1 MVMEAAIGDGVLT
14 FSIATKRDT
23 ALGFDLYSFWSF
35 LIYISKASFLS
46 CRWWYLRSCI
56 AAVQFGVLVWH
67 RGHWWQP
74 ELRSAAAFHLE
85 CVAWWEVYV
94 LWNGMR
100 WCQLPQKKSSVRG
113 YWKVSVIAVRDSAL
127 LTLSAENYTLDV
139 GTLGLG
145 EIPTNRFS
153 SNKHTQAGLC
163 VYVTWCVH
171 QVHLIVYPANVHVR
185 GLDHGNLQYYY
196 QRVNITQPVADAGY
210 TGTIRC
216 DYVMRGVRQ

>member
-1 MVMEAAIGDGVLT
+1 MVSKILHSGCAVRGVGLASRTLVAAGAPKRCGFSPGVCCMMG
-14 FSIATKRDT
+14 SICPMKWYEMVPVAT
-23 ALGFDLYSFWSF
+23 
-35 LIYISKASFLS
+35 
-46 CRWWYLRSCI
+46 
-56 AAVQFGVLVWH
+56 
-67 RGHWWQP
+67 
-74 ELRSAAAFHLE
+74 
-85 CVAWWEVYV
+85 
-94 LWNGMR
+94 
-100 WCQLPQKKSSVRG
+100 KKSSVRG
-113 YWKVSVIAVRDSAL
+113 CWKVSVIAVRDSAL

-216 DYVMRGVRQ
+216 DYVMRGVHQ